1 MKKRRQ
7 TFFSLPAVSDLS
19 HEPIKGEGEAQ
30 RAVPLCE
37 WQPNQT
43 EHDRPALVGSR
54 PILAHSR
61 ARRGAEVETGN
72 LY

>member
-30 RAVPLCE
+30 RAVP
-37 WQPNQT
+37 NRT
-43 EHDRPALVGSR
+43 
-54 PILAHSR
+54 
-61 ARRGAEVETGN
+61 
-72 LY
+72 